1 MNPSSSITSELDEF
15 RDQWRKEV
23 ESQKVPQPH
32 EPTPPIQEPL
42 VQQTESL
49 KLEPSDDEIEEEP
62 MVTAM
67 DFYIAAADLEKQGQL
82 QKAIIHY
89 RRAFKLN
96 PEIDY
101 EYKHHQATVVHSEP
115 KVGNSSTE
123 HIHPEDPQ
131 FRHAVPI
138 GTEYKAL
145 STRKDPLEDLIKLF
159 QSQDLHYQP
168 AIEYKPVLIAKLPN
182 EVIQHILRHLVLR
195 SVSSVARFALVCK
208 NFFLFTRSPSL
219 WKFACEH
226 AFRTPEMSLEDSQWQ
241 QHKHVQVYE
250 GNWMRMFIERP
261 RIRYDGVYISTCQYV
276 RPGISDSSWGQ
287 PFHMVTYYRYLRFF
301 PNGDILK
308 HVSTDKPAQVVRL
321 LTPQFVRKQIFNGHF
336 ELDKEKIYIEMQDRT
351 LPREE
356 FRMSLTIKSTHR
368 GRHNKLAWIEYN
380 SNAIDQEGAF
390 PYDLKLMKPYFFS
403 PSLYVAASVMD
414 VNFNEKSYKV
424 HFLIQ
429 PNGTLANAYGQLSQP
444 IIVSFPSGGSHRF
457 EAGDTVDPIRVEFSY
472 DFGTEMDYPFDQY
485 SGYFEL
491 YASYANDTI
500 QGIPI
505 TFHLEASLSSFSF
518 TPTLESLPN
527 EPDRVGL
534 KIVTGRSTTTLGFS
548 IFVCTLMWA
557 LTLIMS
563 LFGYQVAV
571 KKRRVDAH
579 ACMIGITMLF
589 ALPALRSAQPGIPEV
604 GCTSD
609 VLGFYWNMAIIASA
623 SITVIVCWVA
633 RWNETYDIHEQS
645 HSHANP
651 TELPKQGSAQHI
663 EHVVCMPDADDY
675 PSEMDLSR
683 SSTCNIGTGAMEQRT
698 KIDMCT
704 SSSSSYLPRK

>member
-1 MNPSSSITSELDEF
+1 MSSSPLNTNELDEF
-15 RDQWRKEV
+15 RDQWRREV
-23 ESQKVPQPH
+23 HRHREPQPQ
-32 EPTPPIQEPL
+32 ELPAIQPL
-42 VQQTESL
+42 VQQIESL
-49 KLEPSDDEIEEEP
+49 ELEPTNEIVEKP
-62 MVTAM
+62 LVTAL
-67 DFYIAAADLEKQGQL
+67 DFYAAAVDFEKQGQL
-82 QKAIIHY
+82 GKALSNY

-96 PEIDY
+96 PEIDH
-101 EYKHHQATVVHSEP
+101 EYRSHQANVPIEQKP
-115 KVGNSSTE
+115 NSSTE
-123 HIHPEDPQ
+123 HDNSKEKP
-131 FRHAVPI
+131 FRHIVPI
-138 GTEYKAL
+138 GNEYKTL
-145 STRKDPLEDLIKLF
+145 SATRKDPLQDLIKMF
-159 QSQDLHYQP
+159 QEEDIHYQP
-168 AIEYKPVLIAKLPN
+168 AVDYKPVLIAKLPA
-182 EVIQHILRHLVLR
+182 EIIQHILRHLVLR
-195 SVSSVARFALVCK
+195 SVSSISRFALVCK

-219 WKFACEH
+219 WRFACEH
-226 AFRTPEMSLEDSQWQ
+226 AFRTPGMSLEESQRHQ
-241 QHKHVQVYE
+241 QTQVQVYD
-250 GNWMRMFIERP
+250 GHWMRMFIERP
-261 RIRYDGVYISTCQYV
+261 RIRYDGVYISACHYV
-276 RPGISDSSWGQ
+276 RPGISDSSWSQ
-287 PFHMVTYYRYLRFF
+287 PVHMVTYYRYLRFF

-308 HVSTDKPAQVVRL
+308 HVSSDEPSMVVRL

-336 ELDKEKIYIEMQDRT
+336 ELDKETIYIKMQDRT

-356 FRMSLTIKSTHR
+356 FRMSLKIKSTHR
-368 GRHNKLAWIEYN
+368 GRHNKLGWVDYN
-380 SNAIDQEGAF
+380 SNAIDQEGDF

-429 PNGTLANAYGQLSQP
+429 PNGTLANAYGQLNQP
-444 IIVSFPSGGSHRF
+444 IIVSFSSGGSHRF
-457 EAGDTVDPIRVEFSY
+457 EAGDTADPIRVEFSY

-633 RWNETYDIHEQS
+633 RWNETYDIHEHS
-645 HSHANP
+645 HNHANP
-651 TELPKQGSAQHI
+651 TEIPKQGSAQHI
-663 EHVVCMPDADDY
+663 EHVVCMPSADDY

-683 SSTCNIGTGAMEQRT
+683 SSTCNIGSSGVERT